1 MLNEPTVPPVIRRTF
16 DRTLATFLRP
26 DDPRPPDN
34 QRAIRPAQQVFSLGL
49 EPLSE
54 NQSIPDNAKP
64 ASWRFLIAAGS
75 GKGLYATV
83 TRHDHEPAE
92 FIGLS
97 RGVQAAVAVQA
108 DQDVRKLPAA
118 QAASYNLCVLAIPG
132 LLTEA
137 FWLKWVA
144 PDGTESDPSKDLI
157 VPFVTAQKELM
168 PMHPYKMSS
177 SGKSLFLWQKRS
189 WRHSNDCSKWMIAE
203 SRNIRPPRKTNEPKG
218 RRWKSL
224 PDPRAEAYEETAP
237 LTRGSLLL
245 RVISSSEVKPATH

>member
-16 DRTLATFLRP
+16 DRNLAAFLRP

-49 EPLSE
+49 EPLSN
-54 NQSIPDNAKP
+54 NQPIRVHAKP
-64 ASWRFLIAAGS
+64 ANWRFLIAAGS

-97 RGVQAAVAVQA
+97 RGAQAAVAVQA
-108 DQDVRKLPAA
+108 DQDLRKLPAA
-118 QAASYNLCVLAIPG
+118 QAEKYNLCVLTIPG

-157 VPFVTAQKELM
+157 VPFVTAQKELAG
-168 PMHPYKMSS
+168 PLAKDRLDAFQQLEKKEQATVKQHQIAAK
-177 SGKSLFLWQKRS
+177 GERS
-189 WRHSNDCSKWMIAE
+189 K
-203 SRNIRPPRKTNEPKG
+203 
-218 RRWKSL
+218 
-224 PDPRAEAYEETAP
+224 
-237 LTRGSLLL
+237 TRGVAKAPGPPQAKL
-245 RVISSSEVKPATH
+245 

>member
-16 DRTLATFLRP
+16 DRNLATFLRP

-49 EPLSE
+49 EPLSN
-54 NQSIPDNAKP
+54 NQPIRDHAKP
-64 ASWRFLIAAGS
+64 ANWRFLIAAGS
-75 GKGLYATV
+75 DNGLYATV
-83 TRHDHEPAE
+83 ARHDHDPAE

-97 RGVQAAVAVQA
+97 RGAQAAVAVQA

-118 QAASYNLCVLAIPG
+118 QAESYNLCVLAIPG

-144 PDGTESDPSKDLI
+144 PDGTESDPSKDLV

-168 PMHPYKMSS
+168 PMHPYKMEQFREVVVPLA
-177 SGKSLFLWQKRS
+177 KKKLEAFKRLQQVDDS
-189 WRHSNDCSKWMIAE
+189 RVKKHQTAAKDKRAE
-203 SRNIRPPRKTNEPKG
+203 KRALEKLPGPPR
-218 RRWKSL
+218 
-224 PDPRAEAYEETAP
+224 
-237 LTRGSLLL
+237 
-245 RVISSSEVKPATH
+245 